1 MILCRKLAKSVLVVL
16 ASRAAISIIEFTDE
30 INSVLD
36 KNIALLHYFE
46 IVQFCKTAEKSC
58 RNFVLFNVDIR
69 IAMQ

>member
-1 MILCRKLAKSVLVVL
+1 VFLCRKLAKSILVVL

-46 IVQFCKTAEKSC
+46 IVQFCKTAAKSC